1 MLTNASVR
9 RGCDLPITTSI
20 EPTTGAR
27 LHEVTG
33 HLNLEELGGTLT
45 KIYESA
51 DFDPDQDVLWN
62 LLKANL
68 SAFSVDDIRQVT
80 HLVKDNWG
88 ASDKSRAALVVAR
101 DLDFGLARMYQQL
114 LEGQSLGEVRIFRN
128 VDEAIE
134 WLSAK

>member
-1 MLTNASVR
+1 M
-9 RGCDLPITTSI
+9 PITTSV
-20 EPTTGAR
+20 EPATGAR

-33 HLNLEELGGTLT
+33 YLNLEELGGTLT
-45 KIYESA
+45 KIYESD

-80 HLVKDNWG
+80 QLVKDNWG

-101 DLDFGLARMYQQL
+101 DLDFGLTRMYQQL
-114 LEGQSLGEVRIFRN
+114 LEGQSSGEVRIFRN